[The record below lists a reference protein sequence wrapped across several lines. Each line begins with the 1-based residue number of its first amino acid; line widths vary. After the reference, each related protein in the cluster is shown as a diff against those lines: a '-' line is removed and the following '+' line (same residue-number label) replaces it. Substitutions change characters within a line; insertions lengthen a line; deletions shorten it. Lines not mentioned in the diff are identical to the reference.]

1 MEVKRKRKFETRF
14 DFILVV
20 SKCQVESWKIISRC
34 PRASN
39 TVPRNEQKF
48 PLTPLPDITTHLHV
62 LMFPSNGYCSVT
74 TAAVHIFGKPQ
85 TRHDNQYRLWFP
97 IMSKRDGSREPVQYF
112 IRPFRS
118 NTRKP
123 KCTCTG
129 TCAAAGQP
137 EIELF
142 SPAEPV
148 TIIVMNNTMILL
160 LLLLFLYRYIYI
172 YVYMLL

>member
-1 MEVKRKRKFETRF
+1 MKVRWKRKFETRF

-20 SKCQVESWKIISRC
+20 SKCQVEIWKIISRC

-39 TVPRNEQKF
+39 TVPRNEQEF
-48 PLTPLPDITTHLHV
+48 PLTPLPDITTHLHD
-62 LMFPSNGYCSVT
+62 LMFPSNGCCSVT

-118 NTRKP
+118 DPQHAWTQMLALALP
-123 KCTCTG
+123 
-129 TCAAAGQP
+129 
-137 EIELF
+137 
-142 SPAEPV
+142 PV
-148 TIIVMNNTMILL
+148 SLKSNYFRLPNLSRL
-160 LLLLFLYRYIYI
+160 S
-172 YVYMLL
+172 